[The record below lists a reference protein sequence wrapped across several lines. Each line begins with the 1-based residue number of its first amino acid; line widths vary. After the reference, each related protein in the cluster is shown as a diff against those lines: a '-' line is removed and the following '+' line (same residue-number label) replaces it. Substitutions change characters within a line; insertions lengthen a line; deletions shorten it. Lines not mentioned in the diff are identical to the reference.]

1 MTLIQ
6 HNIAKLNEIQGL
18 LNQLSTAIYTKPRE
32 ILNEAT
38 IGQHF
43 RHILEFYI
51 CLEKGG
57 TDGEVC
63 YDDRKR
69 DVLLE
74 TDLSYVQPCIR
85 RLTDFIVKIE
95 SDKPLVLKASY
106 SVSSG
111 NHTIINTTLFRELAY
126 ALDHTVHHLAIVRI
140 ALMEEKDEVTIASGF
155 GVAPSTVRFREQ
167 NS

>member
-18 LNQLSTAIYTKPRE
+18 LSQLPAAIYTKPRE

-51 CLEKGG
+51 CLKQG
-57 TDGEVC
+57 TATGTVS

-69 DVLLE
+69 DVQIE
-74 TDLSYVQPCIR
+74 TDLDYVMKIIQE
-85 RLTDFIVKIE
+85 LTNFIGGI
-95 SDKPLVLKASY
+95 STDQSLILKASY
-106 SVSSG
+106 SDTSG
-111 NHTIINTTLFRELAY
+111 KNTLIKTTLFRELAY
-126 ALDHTVHHLAIVRI
+126 ALDHTVHHLAIIRI
-140 ALMEEKDEVTIASGF
+140 ALMEEKDEVTVDSNF
-155 GVAPSTVRFREQ
+155 GVAPSTVRYREQ